1 MFKLTSQADRVAKLL
16 EIIDMIGS
24 HRPLQAAAFAEMLVH
39 AEVQT
44 RPRFKPCFAEGK
56 WFPTTIAAA
65 HYLAHHRHDLWVDS
79 KAAQRMDAHAVME
92 NLRNRVKNW
101 CNADDR
107 VGYYWADPEGLQY

>member
-1 MFKLTSQADRVAKLL
+1 MSSQADRVAKLL
-16 EIIDMIGS
+16 EIIDLINKG
-24 HRPLQAAAFAEMLVH
+24 RALAASTFATVLVH

-44 RPRFKPCFAEGK
+44 RARFKPCFAEGK

-65 HYLAHHRHDLWVDS
+65 HYLAHHRRDLWVNS
-79 KAAQRMDAHAVME
+79 AAAARMDAHAVME

-101 CNADDR
+101 CNADNR